1 MKEPSERLVLPDEA
15 EYPPGLTER
24 YELLECFS
32 SGRETQT
39 LLARARDGSGLVT
52 VKCFPREH
60 PLYEMSEPEVL
71 RHMKS
76 DPLPRYVE
84 EFRSETMRCTVRE
97 YVEGETLNSYAAH
110 HPMSAEEILRI
121 GIALCDQLHALHSLV
136 PPVIHRDVKP
146 QNIIVRD
153 DGTPVLIDFGISR
166 VHSEKKAD
174 TVVFGTEGFAPPEQ
188 YGFAQTDGRSDIY
201 SLGMVLNWLM
211 QGSGDIRKGTG
222 GLERVIRRMT
232 AFDPEHRYA
241 SALHARK
248 ALEHAMPAE
257 RRRRMILAGAALL
270 FLIILSGAAVFL
282 LRPSSAPVF
291 FENPLVE
298 QAVRLNLGLGPETE
312 IRTDMLS
319 DVTGIYIVADRAYAD
334 SDSFYDAISQWYA
347 SGRSI
352 RGDLENLEELAAM
365 PNLEQVCVVAQMLS
379 DISTLSGM
387 KHLNK
392 VEFKHNSIRFIS
404 CLAGMEKL
412 NYVGINDNPVK
423 ELSPLIQCPQLAYLD
438 VCDVHRYD
446 PVVFAQ
452 LGDFQYLDIANRTQ
466 SYHYLGQKRIV
477 SLRAAWTGMNTLD
490 ELSGVTGLEELDISH
505 TPVSDLAPIT
515 VHQGLRRLNMASTAV
530 RDLTPLLDL
539 PELESVTLSK
549 GMKEAAEQSLSGA
562 GFEIKYE

>member
-1 MKEPSERLVLPDEA
+1 
-15 EYPPGLTER
+15 
-24 YELLECFS
+24 
-32 SGRETQT
+32 
-39 LLARARDGSGLVT
+39 
-52 VKCFPREH
+52 
-60 PLYEMSEPEVL
+60 
-71 RHMKS
+71 
-76 DPLPRYVE
+76 
-84 EFRSETMRCTVRE
+84 
-97 YVEGETLNSYAAH
+97 
-110 HPMSAEEILRI
+110 
-121 GIALCDQLHALHSLV
+121 
-136 PPVIHRDVKP
+136 
-146 QNIIVRD
+146 
-153 DGTPVLIDFGISR
+153 
-166 VHSEKKAD
+166 
-174 TVVFGTEGFAPPEQ
+174 
-188 YGFAQTDGRSDIY
+188 
-201 SLGMVLNWLM
+201 
-211 QGSGDIRKGTG
+211 
-222 GLERVIRRMT
+222 
-232 AFDPEHRYA
+232 
-241 SALHARK
+241 
-248 ALEHAMPAE
+248 
-257 RRRRMILAGAALL
+257 
-270 FLIILSGAAVFL
+270 
-282 LRPSSAPVF
+282 
-291 FENPLVE
+291 
-298 QAVRLNLGLGPETE
+298 
-312 IRTDMLS
+312 
-319 DVTGIYIVADRAYAD
+319 
-334 SDSFYDAISQWYA
+334 
-347 SGRSI
+347 
-352 RGDLENLEELAAM
+352 
-365 PNLEQVCVVAQMLS
+365 MLS